1 MNPAVF
7 LVPILA
13 AAVGASALSRGETG
27 SLLATLRSRCQ
38 RMLYLQTA
46 VLNDTKGLHQVIEGN
61 AARKLHP
68 EGRRAALK
76 LAADETAI
84 IKEATKAIAVL
95 EAQGAAVAFPEVF
108 HQLRKDMEIVQ
119 RRLMRGDV
127 GRATQDIEQDIIDT
141 LDEML
146 KSLEKR

>member
-1 MNPAVF
+1 MP
-7 LVPILA
+7 PGSCIPR
-13 AAVGASALSRGETG
+13 VGT
-27 SLLATLRSRCQ
+27 
-38 RMLYLQTA
+38 
-46 VLNDTKGLHQVIEGN
+46 
-61 AARKLHP
+61 
-68 EGRRAALK
+68 ALK